1 MKIFKKIVA
10 LMAAAT
16 LAVSAV
22 AVSASAT
29 SIEDTAVSMKL
40 GDEVTCEF
48 DGKSGEQYDYKVT
61 VKEKGTL
68 SVKVNTDSKY
78 CTVYLFDEDCANVSI
93 QSTEIKSGQIYCD
106 QGKVGDPFAVYYYNA
121 ASGKTVAT
129 TTWNVTKGTYYIR
142 VDNTR
147 DTREGWRYD
156 QTASKMKVTAS
167 FAKDNAK
174 VFSYLG
180 ITMKKGSTMQL
191 EAVDADKDDT
201 SWSSSK
207 KAIVTVSDT
216 GKLTAKK
223 KGTAIITCE
232 SGDTVVK
239 LKITVK

>member
-1 MKIFKKIVA
+1 MKIFKKIAA
-10 LMAAAT
+10 LIAAAT
-16 LAVSAV
+16 VAAGALAVT
-22 AVSASAT
+22 ASAA

-40 GDEVTCEF
+40 DEEIVCEF
-48 DGKSGEQYDYKVT
+48 DGNSGELYDYKIN

-78 CTVYLFDEDCANVSI
+78 CSVYLFDEDCSNVP
-93 QSTEIKSGQIYCD
+93 IKAVD
-106 QGKVGDPFAVYYYNA
+106 VKNGKIESLGKTGDPFVSFYYNP

-129 TTWNVTKGTYYIR
+129 STWNVNKGTYYIR

-147 DTREGWRYD
+147 DFREGWRYD
-156 QTASKMKVTAS
+156 QSASKMKVTAS
-167 FAKDNAK
+167 FKKDNAK
-174 VFSYLG
+174 EFSYLG

-201 SWSSSK
+201 AWSSSK
-207 KAIVTVSDT
+207 KAIVTVSST

-232 SGDTVVK
+232 SGDVTVK
-239 LKITVK
+239 LKVVVK

>member
-1 MKIFKKIVA
+1 MKFFKKIVA

-22 AVSASAT
+22 AVSASAA

-40 GDEVTCEF
+40 DEEVTCEF
-48 DGKSGEQYDYKVT
+48 DGKSGELYDYKVT

-68 SVKVNTDSKY
+68 SVKVNTDAKY
-78 CTVYLFDEDCANVSI
+78 SSVYLFDEDCANAPI
-93 QSTEIKSGQIYCD
+93 KTIDIKSGSIHSL
-106 QGKVGDPFAVYYYNA
+106 GKAGDPFVSFYYNP

-129 TTWNVTKGTYYIR
+129 TSWSVTKGTYYIR

-147 DTREGWRYD
+147 DFREGWRYD
-156 QTASKMKVTAS
+156 QTTSKMKVTAS

-191 EAVDADKDDT
+191 EAVDAVKDDT